1 MSLDRENYYKVIKK
15 TTLTSTDLVFLWDDK
30 ILVGLRN
37 NNPAKDFWFV
47 PGCRTGKYECINDG
61 IRRVAKSE
69 LNLEIDSE
77 SAQLLGV
84 FDHIYDNNFID
95 NKFGTH
101 YLVSA
106 YLIVLDKEPTIIL
119 DNQHSE
125 FKWMSFKDIEEF
137 ESVHQNTKNYIPY
150 IKNYIL
156 YKTKLNTI

>member
-47 PGCRTGKYECINDG
+47 PGSRTGKYERINDG
-61 IRRVAKSE
+61 ICRVAKSE
-69 LNLEIDSE
+69 LNLEINSK

-84 FDHIYDNNFID
+84 FDHIYNNNFID

-106 YLIVLDKEPTIIL
+106 YLIVLDKEPTIVL

-125 FKWMSFKDIEEF
+125 FKWISFSDIEDL

-156 YKTKLNTI
+156 YKTKLDTI